1 MRPHTRILYSLCDR
15 ITGEARGA
23 RQKDTGSNQARALH
37 PTAQA
42 CAVRTPALLG
52 YQGQSPLGWLD
63 PGTFA
68 GPHLK
73 MRSTYLA
80 EIQLELNALGLQRG
94 RPQARNRIA
103 ALKTHE
109 GRPSERAGP

>member
-15 ITGEARGA
+15 ITGEARGARQKDGEARGA

-80 EIQLELNALGLQRG
+80 EIQLELNALGLQRLG
-94 RPQARNRIA
+94 
-103 ALKTHE
+103 
-109 GRPSERAGP
+109 AGG

>member
-42 CAVRTPALLG
+42 CAVGTPALPGRGPQRASLARWVEDIKG
-52 YQGQSPLGWLD
+52 RAGQSHCLVR
-63 PGTFA
+63 PGAMNGVATTA
-68 GPHLK
+68 PHLK
-73 MRSTYLA
+73 MRPTTTTFST
-80 EIQLELNALGLQRG
+80 
-94 RPQARNRIA
+94 
-103 ALKTHE
+103 
-109 GRPSERAGP
+109 

>member
-42 CAVRTPALLG
+42 CAVGTPALPG
-52 YQGQSPLGWLD
+52 YQGQSPAEPLTGFSAFSQDLYVCL
-63 PGTFA
+63 A
-68 GPHLK
+68 
-73 MRSTYLA
+73 RS
-80 EIQLELNALGLQRG
+80 
-94 RPQARNRIA
+94 
-103 ALKTHE
+103 ALKSLSALRSLRT
-109 GRPSERAGP
+109 RPAVHNA